1 MRNSLLQLVCLAK
14 HLQNQIRVGP
24 LLPKPVSPL
33 LWRTIHGHRPKY
45 GQTVGFTLKT
55 HTCGELTAHNVGET
69 VTLRGFL
76 QYQRMGKFAVLR
88 DSAGQT
94 QIILREENTEMSK
107 LLNQTPFESYV
118 EVKGVVQQRP
128 EDQYNKN
135 MLTGE
140 IEILA
145 HRYEVLSKVQ
155 RDLPFIIR
163 SYNKPKENLRLQY
176 RYLDLRHEEL
186 QRNLKLRSMV
196 GKKMRDYLQ
205 DVEDF
210 VEITTPTLSV
220 NTPGGAQE
228 FVVPSRHPGK
238 FYSLVQSPQTY
249 KQLAMI
255 GGFERYFQFAICYR
269 DEGGKPD
276 RQPEFMQVDLEVA
289 NVTMEEIQ
297 RLIENLLA
305 YSWPSHLSPV
315 QTPFPVVT
323 YQEAMS
329 KYGVDKPDTRFDW
342 KLEDVSDEIRHC
354 GAAILEKA
362 MCAEGSSAHAFLI
375 PDGQAAVTK
384 KIISSWESLAKREF
398 NLNGPSVMYVKDNYE
413 LQGNLAKF
421 INLSTQRNLIEGLSG
436 QKGDILV
443 MAAGPTNSA
452 LSLLGKLRLLAA
464 DIMEAAGKQ
473 VRSNGSFNFL
483 WVVDFPLFEFDD
495 KLGKI
500 VSLHHPFTLPKE
512 GDAHLLY
519 TDPLQAKSQHYDL
532 VLNGSE
538 IGGGSIRVH
547 DPVMQRHIVE
557 DILKLDAQ
565 SLNFFNE
572 ALASGTPPHG
582 GIALGFDRLMEKIC
596 GGKSIRDVIAF
607 PKSVEG
613 RCLMSGAPGMITKEE
628 EQLYHI
634 SIKHT

>member
-342 KLEDVSDEIRHC
+342 K
-354 GAAILEKA
+354 
-362 MCAEGSSAHAFLI
+362 
-375 PDGQAAVTK
+375 AAVTK

-421 INLSTQRNLIEGLSG
+421 INLTTQRNLIEGLSG

-565 SLNFFNE
+565 SLKFFNE

-607 PKSVEG
+607 PKSMEG

>member
-1 MRNSLLQLVCLAK
+1 
-14 HLQNQIRVGP
+14 
-24 LLPKPVSPL
+24 
-33 LWRTIHGHRPKY
+33 
-45 GQTVGFTLKT
+45 
-55 HTCGELTAHNVGET
+55 
-69 VTLRGFL
+69 
-76 QYQRMGKFAVLR
+76 MGKFAVLR
-88 DSAGQT
+88 DSAGLT
-94 QIILREENTEMSK
+94 QILLRDENSEMSK
-107 LLNQTPFESYV
+107 LLNHTPFESYV

-128 EDQYNKN
+128 EDQYNKD
-135 MLTGE
+135 MPTGE
-140 IEILA
+140 IEVLADNYKILS
-145 HRYEVLSKVQ
+145 EVQ

-163 SYNKPKENLRLQY
+163 SYNKPKENLRLRY

-205 DVEDF
+205 DIEDF
-210 VEITTPTLSV
+210 VEIVTPTLSV

-297 RLIENLLA
+297 RLIENLLVH
-305 YSWPSHLSPV
+305 SWPEHLSPV
-315 QTPFPVVT
+315 KSPFPIIS

-342 KLEDVSDEIRHC
+342 KLEDVSDVICQC
-354 GAAILEKA
+354 GAAVLENGLL
-362 MCAEGSSAHAFLI
+362 AEGSSAHAFLI
-375 PDGQAAVTK
+375 PDGQSAVGK
-384 KIISSWESLAKREF
+384 KIISSWEALAKREF
-398 NLNGPSVMYVKDNYE
+398 SMNGPSVMYIKDNYE
-413 LQGNLAKF
+413 LQGKLAKF
-421 INLSTQRNLIEGLSG
+421 MKLPSQRSLIETLSG
-436 QKGDILV
+436 QKGDVVV
-443 MAAGPTNSA
+443 MAVGPTNST
-452 LSLLGKLRLLAA
+452 LSLLGKLRILAA
-464 DIMEAAGKQ
+464 DVLEEAGRN
-473 VRSNGSFNFL
+473 VRNTSTFNFL

-495 KLGKI
+495 QLGKI

-512 GDAHLLY
+512 GDSHLLY
-519 TDPLQAKSQHYDL
+519 TEPLKAKSQHYDL

-547 DPVMQRHIVE
+547 DPVMQRYIVE
-557 DILKLDAQ
+557 DILNLDAHT
-565 SLNFFNE
+565 LDFFSE
-572 ALASGTPPHG
+572 ALASGAPPHG

-607 PKSVEG
+607 PKSLEG
-613 RCLMSGAPGMITKEE
+613 RCLMSGAPGKITKDE

-634 SIKHT
+634 SVKDK

>member
-186 QRNLKLRSMV
+186 QRNLKLRSM
-196 GKKMRDYLQ
+196 
-205 DVEDF
+205 
-210 VEITTPTLSV
+210 
-220 NTPGGAQE
+220 GAQE

-421 INLSTQRNLIEGLSG
+421 INLTTQRNLIEGLSG

-565 SLNFFNE
+565 SLKFFNE

-607 PKSVEG
+607 PKSMEG

>member
-276 RQPEFMQVDLEVA
+276 RQPEFMQ
-289 NVTMEEIQ
+289 
-297 RLIENLLA
+297 
-305 YSWPSHLSPV
+305 
-315 QTPFPVVT
+315 
-323 YQEAMS
+323 
-329 KYGVDKPDTRFDW
+329 
-342 KLEDVSDEIRHC
+342 LEDVSDEIRHC

-421 INLSTQRNLIEGLSG
+421 INLTTQRNLIEGLSG

-565 SLNFFNE
+565 SLKFFNE

-607 PKSVEG
+607 PKSMEG

>member
-220 NTPGGAQE
+220 NTPG
-228 FVVPSRHPGK
+228 
-238 FYSLVQSPQTY
+238 
-249 KQLAMI
+249 
-255 GGFERYFQFAICYR
+255 
-269 DEGGKPD
+269 
-276 RQPEFMQVDLEVA
+276 
-289 NVTMEEIQ
+289 
-297 RLIENLLA
+297 
-305 YSWPSHLSPV
+305 
-315 QTPFPVVT
+315 
-323 YQEAMS
+323 
-329 KYGVDKPDTRFDW
+329 
-342 KLEDVSDEIRHC
+342 LEDVSDEIRHC

-421 INLSTQRNLIEGLSG
+421 INLTTQRNLIEGLSG

-565 SLNFFNE
+565 SLKFFNE

-607 PKSVEG
+607 PKSMEG

>member
-186 QRNLKLRSMV
+186 QRNLKLRSM
-196 GKKMRDYLQ
+196 
-205 DVEDF
+205 
-210 VEITTPTLSV
+210 
-220 NTPGGAQE
+220 GAQE

-342 KLEDVSDEIRHC
+342 K
-354 GAAILEKA
+354 
-362 MCAEGSSAHAFLI
+362 
-375 PDGQAAVTK
+375 AAVTK

-421 INLSTQRNLIEGLSG
+421 INLTTQRNLIEGLSG

-565 SLNFFNE
+565 SLKFFNE

-607 PKSVEG
+607 PKSMEG